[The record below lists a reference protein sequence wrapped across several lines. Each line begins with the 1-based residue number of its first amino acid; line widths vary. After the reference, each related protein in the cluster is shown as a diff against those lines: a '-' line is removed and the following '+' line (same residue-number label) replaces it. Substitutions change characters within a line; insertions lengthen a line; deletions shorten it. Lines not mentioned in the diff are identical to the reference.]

1 MIDITKH
8 FISPRATVHD
18 ALIQIN
24 QLEKSM
30 ILFVVDEHAH
40 LIGTLT
46 DGDIRRA
53 LVDNSSFERLV
64 EDIMKRD
71 FRYIS
76 SDDDSI
82 YDLSKFKSE
91 GIMLVPLID
100 RERKILDVINL
111 QTQRSRL
118 PLNAVI
124 MAGGEGKRLLPLTE
138 KTPKPLLKIGGKHII
153 QYNMEHLARYGVKKI
168 TISVCYLADQ
178 IKDAFGDGSHLD
190 LEVNYVKEKEPLG
203 TIGALSLC
211 NNFSSETLLIMNSDL
226 LTNFDV
232 EDFYREFVNQSA
244 AMAMATIPYKVKIP
258 YGVLET
264 KDDKII
270 NFKEKPNYVY
280 QSNAGIYL
288 LKKDYISLIPKGKT
302 FNATDMM
309 ETLIKSGKKVITY
322 PLRSYWLDIGRP
334 EEFAKAEEDI
344 LHIHF

>member
-1 MIDITKH
+1 MINFANH
-8 FISPRATVHD
+8 FMQPNETVFN
-18 ALIQIN
+18 ALKKIN
-24 QLEKSM
+24 QLKELM
-30 ILFVVDEHAH
+30 VLFVIDETSR
-40 LIGTLT
+40 LIGSLT
-46 DGDIRRA
+46 DGDIRRS
-53 LVDNSSFERLV
+53 LLENPSLDRSV
-64 EDIMKRD
+64 ESIMNRE
-71 FRYIS
+71 FRFIYE
-76 SDDDSI
+76 DDDLV

-91 GIMLVPLID
+91 GIILVPLVD

-153 QYNMEHLARYGVKKI
+153 QYNMEHLARYGIKKI

-178 IKDAFGDGSHLD
+178 IKNTFGNGSRLD
-190 LEVNYVKEKEPLG
+190 LEVNYVQEEEPLG

-211 NNFSSETLLIMNSDL
+211 SNFSSDTLLIMNSDL

-258 YGVLET
+258 YGVLEMQ
-264 KDDKII
+264 DDKII

-288 LKKDYISLIPKGKT
+288 LRKEFISLIPAGKI

-309 ETLIKSGKKVITY
+309 ESLVAAGEKVISY
-322 PLRSYWLDIGRP
+322 PLRSYWLDIGRH

-344 LHIHF
+344 LHIQF